1 MPVTGWLRLGRTML
15 RLLMT
20 MVLGFGLVQAQ
31 GNVVRVVAASDLQ
44 FALEEIAVAFE
55 RANPGIKVELNFG
68 SSGKFYTQILQGL
81 PADVYFSADETF
93 PLRLE
98 QAGMTV
104 PGSGKLYAVGRLVIW
119 VANEL
124 VAQGLDPQKLGPK
137 LMLDKRVTEVAIA
150 NPVHAPYGR
159 AAVTLLEHFGLLKKT
174 REAEWEA
181 MTAGVPAF
189 YSMAVLQRGKPRFEF
204 VYGENIAQTAQLAL
218 ASTKVGILA
227 LSIAKSPALEQK
239 GKYWLA
245 PLSSHLRLN
254 QSYAMLKG
262 QDRPAVRKFY
272 DYIATPA
279 AHAVL
284 RRYGF
289 LLPGEKPDE

>member
-1 MPVTGWLRLGRTML
+1 ML
-15 RLLMT
+15 RVLLCGL
-20 MVLGFGLVQAQ
+20 VLGLGLSRAQ

-44 FALEEIAVAFE
+44 FALVDIVRDFE

-68 SSGKFYTQILQGL
+68 SSGKFYTQISQGL
-81 PADVYFSADETF
+81 PADVYFSADESF

-104 PGSGKLYAVGRLVIW
+104 PGSRKPYAVGRMVIW

-124 VAQGLDPQKLGPK
+124 VAQGLDPRKLGPK
-137 LMLDKRVTEVAIA
+137 LMLDKRVTQVAIA

-159 AAVTLLEHFGLLKKT
+159 GAVTLLEFFGLLKKL
-174 REAEWEA
+174 REAEWED
-181 MTAGVPAF
+181 MSAGVPAF
-189 YSMAVLQRGKPRFEF
+189 YDTAVLRRGKPRFEF
-204 VYGENIAQTAQLAL
+204 VYGENIAQAAQLAL

-227 LSIAKSPALEQK
+227 LSIAKSPALEQA

-254 QSYAMLKG
+254 QNYVMLKG
-262 QDRPAVRKFY
+262 QDRPAVRAFY

-279 AHAVL
+279 ARAVL

-289 LLPGEKPDE
+289 LLPGERPDE